1 MFRLKSRNLKMLA
14 TGVMLTLAMGA
25 LAGCGGE
32 KKEAAKK
39 DKFNVGIVQIVEH
52 AALDVASKGFVD
64 GMAAKGYKEGEN
76 VTYDRQNAQADQ
88 SNLHTIAQHFI
99 NKKVDLICAVA
110 TPAAQVVANATQD
123 IPIVATAVTDYEAAK
138 LIKSNAKPET
148 NVTGTSDMNLVEAQL
163 DLILKLVPATK
174 TVGVIYNSSEVNSQV
189 QVDLLKGF
197 AKDRK
202 VEIKEA
208 TVNNVNDIQQAAR
221 SLIGQVE
228 AIYVPTDNVLAS
240 AMPALAMVTEEA
252 KLPVVS
258 GWDDANGIATIAIDY
273 YKLGVQ
279 TGEMAADILSGKAKP
294 QDMPIQTQNEFT
306 ELWVVPAETY
316 KQLMDESAPLSNF
329 TNEVMATR
337 FSDVMWLVEQIMW
350 KSFDKRLAAFLL
362 EEASIEGTNELK
374 TTHEII
380 GNHMGNPRE
389 VVTRMLRYFQNEGM
403 VKLSRGTI
411 EITDWKRLE
420 ELSE

>member
-14 TGVMLTLAMGA
+14 AGVMLTLAMGA

-163 DLILKLVPATK
+163 DLIIKLVPTVK
-174 TVGVIYNSSEVNSQV
+174 TVGVIYNSSEINSQV

-221 SLIGQVE
+221 SLIGNVE

-273 YKLGVQ
+273 YKLGIQ

-306 ELWVVPAETY
+306 VIV
-316 KQLMDESAPLSNF
+316 
-329 TNEVMATR
+329 NEANAKKIGLTIPKEI
-337 FSDVMWLVEQIMW
+337 L
-350 KSFDKRLAAFLL
+350 DKVA
-362 EEASIEGTNELK
+362 K
-374 TTHEII
+374 
-380 GNHMGNPRE
+380 
-389 VVTRMLRYFQNEGM
+389 
-403 VKLSRGTI
+403 
-411 EITDWKRLE
+411 
-420 ELSE
+420 

>member
-174 TVGVIYNSSEVNSQV
+174 TVGVIYNSSEINSQV

-221 SLIGQVE
+221 SLIGKVE

-306 ELWVVPAETY
+306 VIV
-316 KQLMDESAPLSNF
+316 
-329 TNEVMATR
+329 NEANAKKIGLTIPKEI
-337 FSDVMWLVEQIMW
+337 L
-350 KSFDKRLAAFLL
+350 DKVA
-362 EEASIEGTNELK
+362 K
-374 TTHEII
+374 
-380 GNHMGNPRE
+380 
-389 VVTRMLRYFQNEGM
+389 
-403 VKLSRGTI
+403 
-411 EITDWKRLE
+411 
-420 ELSE
+420 

>member
-14 TGVMLTLAMGA
+14 AGVMLTLAMGA

-174 TVGVIYNSSEVNSQV
+174 TVGVIYNSSEINSQV
-189 QVDLLKGF
+189 QLDLLKGF

-221 SLIGQVE
+221 SLIGNVE

-306 ELWVVPAETY
+306 VIV
-316 KQLMDESAPLSNF
+316 
-329 TNEVMATR
+329 NEANAKKIGLTIPKEI
-337 FSDVMWLVEQIMW
+337 L
-350 KSFDKRLAAFLL
+350 DKVA
-362 EEASIEGTNELK
+362 K
-374 TTHEII
+374 
-380 GNHMGNPRE
+380 
-389 VVTRMLRYFQNEGM
+389 
-403 VKLSRGTI
+403 
-411 EITDWKRLE
+411 
-420 ELSE
+420 

>member
-14 TGVMLTLAMGA
+14 AGVMLTLAMGA
-25 LAGCGGE
+25 LAGCGSE
-32 KKEAAKK
+32 NKEAAKK

-174 TVGVIYNSSEVNSQV
+174 TVGVIYNSSEINSQV

-221 SLIGQVE
+221 SLIGNVE

-306 ELWVVPAETY
+306 VIV
-316 KQLMDESAPLSNF
+316 
-329 TNEVMATR
+329 NEANAKKIGLTIPKEI
-337 FSDVMWLVEQIMW
+337 L
-350 KSFDKRLAAFLL
+350 DKVA
-362 EEASIEGTNELK
+362 K
-374 TTHEII
+374 
-380 GNHMGNPRE
+380 
-389 VVTRMLRYFQNEGM
+389 
-403 VKLSRGTI
+403 
-411 EITDWKRLE
+411 
-420 ELSE
+420 

>member
-14 TGVMLTLAMGA
+14 AGVMLTLAMGA

-138 LIKSNAKPET
+138 LITSNAKPET

-174 TVGVIYNSSEVNSQV
+174 TVGVIYNSSEINSQV

-221 SLIGQVE
+221 SLIGNVE

-306 ELWVVPAETY
+306 VIV
-316 KQLMDESAPLSNF
+316 
-329 TNEVMATR
+329 NEANAKKIGLTIPKEI
-337 FSDVMWLVEQIMW
+337 L
-350 KSFDKRLAAFLL
+350 DKVA
-362 EEASIEGTNELK
+362 K
-374 TTHEII
+374 
-380 GNHMGNPRE
+380 
-389 VVTRMLRYFQNEGM
+389 
-403 VKLSRGTI
+403 
-411 EITDWKRLE
+411 
-420 ELSE
+420 

>member
-1 MFRLKSRNLKMLA
+1 
-14 TGVMLTLAMGA
+14 
-25 LAGCGGE
+25 
-32 KKEAAKK
+32 
-39 DKFNVGIVQIVEH
+39 
-52 AALDVASKGFVD
+52 
-64 GMAAKGYKEGEN
+64 
-76 VTYDRQNAQADQ
+76 
-88 SNLHTIAQHFI
+88 
-99 NKKVDLICAVA
+99 VA

-174 TVGVIYNSSEVNSQV
+174 TVGVIYNSSEINSQV

-221 SLIGQVE
+221 SLIGNVE

-306 ELWVVPAETY
+306 VIV
-316 KQLMDESAPLSNF
+316 
-329 TNEVMATR
+329 NEANAKKIGLTIPKEI
-337 FSDVMWLVEQIMW
+337 L
-350 KSFDKRLAAFLL
+350 DKVA
-362 EEASIEGTNELK
+362 K
-374 TTHEII
+374 
-380 GNHMGNPRE
+380 
-389 VVTRMLRYFQNEGM
+389 
-403 VKLSRGTI
+403 
-411 EITDWKRLE
+411 
-420 ELSE
+420 

>member
-14 TGVMLTLAMGA
+14 AGVMFTLAMGA

-163 DLILKLVPATK
+163 DLIIKLVPTVK
-174 TVGVIYNSSEVNSQV
+174 TVGVIYNSSEINSQV

-221 SLIGQVE
+221 SLIGNVE

-306 ELWVVPAETY
+306 VIV
-316 KQLMDESAPLSNF
+316 
-329 TNEVMATR
+329 NEANAKKIGLTIPKEI
-337 FSDVMWLVEQIMW
+337 L
-350 KSFDKRLAAFLL
+350 DKVA
-362 EEASIEGTNELK
+362 K
-374 TTHEII
+374 
-380 GNHMGNPRE
+380 
-389 VVTRMLRYFQNEGM
+389 
-403 VKLSRGTI
+403 
-411 EITDWKRLE
+411 
-420 ELSE
+420 

>member
-14 TGVMLTLAMGA
+14 AGVMLTLAMGA

-163 DLILKLVPATK
+163 DLIIKLVPTVK
-174 TVGVIYNSSEVNSQV
+174 TVGVIYNSSEINSQV

-221 SLIGQVE
+221 SLIGKVE

-240 AMPALAMVTEEA
+240 AMPALTMVTEEA

-306 ELWVVPAETY
+306 VIV
-316 KQLMDESAPLSNF
+316 
-329 TNEVMATR
+329 NEANAKKIGLTIPKEI
-337 FSDVMWLVEQIMW
+337 L
-350 KSFDKRLAAFLL
+350 DKVA
-362 EEASIEGTNELK
+362 K
-374 TTHEII
+374 
-380 GNHMGNPRE
+380 
-389 VVTRMLRYFQNEGM
+389 
-403 VKLSRGTI
+403 
-411 EITDWKRLE
+411 
-420 ELSE
+420 

>member
-14 TGVMLTLAMGA
+14 AGVMLTLAMGA

-221 SLIGQVE
+221 SLIGNVE

-240 AMPALAMVTEEA
+240 AMPALTMVTEEA

-306 ELWVVPAETY
+306 VIV
-316 KQLMDESAPLSNF
+316 
-329 TNEVMATR
+329 NEANAKKIGLTIPKEI
-337 FSDVMWLVEQIMW
+337 L
-350 KSFDKRLAAFLL
+350 DKVA
-362 EEASIEGTNELK
+362 K
-374 TTHEII
+374 
-380 GNHMGNPRE
+380 
-389 VVTRMLRYFQNEGM
+389 
-403 VKLSRGTI
+403 
-411 EITDWKRLE
+411 
-420 ELSE
+420 

>member
-1 MFRLKSRNLKMLA
+1 MFGFKSRNFKMLTA
-14 TGVMLTLAMGA
+14 SVMLTLAMG
-25 LAGCGGE
+25 LMAGCGGE
-32 KKEAAKK
+32 KKEASKDAKVK
-39 DKFNVGIVQIVEH
+39 VGIVQIVEH

-64 GMAAKGYKEGEN
+64 GMAAKGYKEGQN

-163 DLILKLVPATK
+163 DLIIKLVPTVK
-174 TVGVIYNSSEVNSQV
+174 TVGVIYNSSEINSQV

-306 ELWVVPAETY
+306 VIV
-316 KQLMDESAPLSNF
+316 
-329 TNEVMATR
+329 NEANAKKIGLTIPKEI
-337 FSDVMWLVEQIMW
+337 L
-350 KSFDKRLAAFLL
+350 DKVA
-362 EEASIEGTNELK
+362 K
-374 TTHEII
+374 
-380 GNHMGNPRE
+380 
-389 VVTRMLRYFQNEGM
+389 
-403 VKLSRGTI
+403 
-411 EITDWKRLE
+411 
-420 ELSE
+420 

>member
-14 TGVMLTLAMGA
+14 AGVMLTLAMGA

-64 GMAAKGYKEGEN
+64 GMAAKGYKEGDN

-174 TVGVIYNSSEVNSQV
+174 TVGVIYNSSEINSQV

-202 VEIKEA
+202 VEVKEA

-221 SLIGQVE
+221 SLIGNVE

-306 ELWVVPAETY
+306 VIV
-316 KQLMDESAPLSNF
+316 
-329 TNEVMATR
+329 NEANAKKIGLTIPKEI
-337 FSDVMWLVEQIMW
+337 L
-350 KSFDKRLAAFLL
+350 DKVA
-362 EEASIEGTNELK
+362 K
-374 TTHEII
+374 
-380 GNHMGNPRE
+380 
-389 VVTRMLRYFQNEGM
+389 
-403 VKLSRGTI
+403 
-411 EITDWKRLE
+411 
-420 ELSE
+420 

>member
-1 MFRLKSRNLKMLA
+1 MFRLKSRNWKMLA
-14 TGVMLTLAMGA
+14 AGVMLTLAMGA

-163 DLILKLVPATK
+163 DLIIKLVPTVK
-174 TVGVIYNSSEVNSQV
+174 TVGVIYNSSEINSQV

-221 SLIGQVE
+221 SLIGNVE

-306 ELWVVPAETY
+306 VIV
-316 KQLMDESAPLSNF
+316 
-329 TNEVMATR
+329 NEANAKKIGLTIPKEI
-337 FSDVMWLVEQIMW
+337 L
-350 KSFDKRLAAFLL
+350 DKVA
-362 EEASIEGTNELK
+362 K
-374 TTHEII
+374 
-380 GNHMGNPRE
+380 
-389 VVTRMLRYFQNEGM
+389 
-403 VKLSRGTI
+403 
-411 EITDWKRLE
+411 
-420 ELSE
+420 

>member
-14 TGVMLTLAMGA
+14 AGVMLTLAMGA

-174 TVGVIYNSSEVNSQV
+174 TVGVIYNSSEINSQV

-221 SLIGQVE
+221 SLIGNVE

-240 AMPALAMVTEEA
+240 AMPALTMVTEEA

-306 ELWVVPAETY
+306 VIV
-316 KQLMDESAPLSNF
+316 
-329 TNEVMATR
+329 NEANAKKIGLTIPKEI
-337 FSDVMWLVEQIMW
+337 L
-350 KSFDKRLAAFLL
+350 DKVA
-362 EEASIEGTNELK
+362 K
-374 TTHEII
+374 
-380 GNHMGNPRE
+380 
-389 VVTRMLRYFQNEGM
+389 
-403 VKLSRGTI
+403 
-411 EITDWKRLE
+411 
-420 ELSE
+420 

>member
-14 TGVMLTLAMGA
+14 AGVMLTLAMGA

-163 DLILKLVPATK
+163 DLILKLVPTTK
-174 TVGVIYNSSEVNSQV
+174 TVGVIYNSSEINSQV

-221 SLIGQVE
+221 SLIGNVE

-306 ELWVVPAETY
+306 VIV
-316 KQLMDESAPLSNF
+316 
-329 TNEVMATR
+329 NEANAKKFGLTIPKEI
-337 FSDVMWLVEQIMW
+337 L
-350 KSFDKRLAAFLL
+350 DKVA
-362 EEASIEGTNELK
+362 K
-374 TTHEII
+374 
-380 GNHMGNPRE
+380 
-389 VVTRMLRYFQNEGM
+389 
-403 VKLSRGTI
+403 
-411 EITDWKRLE
+411 
-420 ELSE
+420 

>member
-163 DLILKLVPATK
+163 DLIIKLVPTVK
-174 TVGVIYNSSEVNSQV
+174 TVGVIYNSSEINSQV

-197 AKDRK
+197 AKDRR

-221 SLIGQVE
+221 SLIGNVE

-306 ELWVVPAETY
+306 VIV
-316 KQLMDESAPLSNF
+316 
-329 TNEVMATR
+329 NEANAKKIGLTIPKEI
-337 FSDVMWLVEQIMW
+337 L
-350 KSFDKRLAAFLL
+350 DKVA
-362 EEASIEGTNELK
+362 K
-374 TTHEII
+374 
-380 GNHMGNPRE
+380 
-389 VVTRMLRYFQNEGM
+389 
-403 VKLSRGTI
+403 
-411 EITDWKRLE
+411 
-420 ELSE
+420 

>member
-14 TGVMLTLAMGA
+14 AGVMLTLAMGA

-163 DLILKLVPATK
+163 DLILKLVPTTK
-174 TVGVIYNSSEVNSQV
+174 TVGVIYNSSEINSQV

-221 SLIGQVE
+221 SLIGNVE

-306 ELWVVPAETY
+306 VIV
-316 KQLMDESAPLSNF
+316 
-329 TNEVMATR
+329 NEANAKKIGLTIPKEI
-337 FSDVMWLVEQIMW
+337 L
-350 KSFDKRLAAFLL
+350 DKVA
-362 EEASIEGTNELK
+362 K
-374 TTHEII
+374 
-380 GNHMGNPRE
+380 
-389 VVTRMLRYFQNEGM
+389 
-403 VKLSRGTI
+403 
-411 EITDWKRLE
+411 
-420 ELSE
+420 

>member
-14 TGVMLTLAMGA
+14 AGVMFTLAMGA

-174 TVGVIYNSSEVNSQV
+174 TVGVVYNSSEINSQV

-221 SLIGQVE
+221 SLIGNVE

-306 ELWVVPAETY
+306 VIV
-316 KQLMDESAPLSNF
+316 
-329 TNEVMATR
+329 NEANAKKIGLTIPKEI
-337 FSDVMWLVEQIMW
+337 L
-350 KSFDKRLAAFLL
+350 DKVA
-362 EEASIEGTNELK
+362 K
-374 TTHEII
+374 
-380 GNHMGNPRE
+380 
-389 VVTRMLRYFQNEGM
+389 
-403 VKLSRGTI
+403 
-411 EITDWKRLE
+411 
-420 ELSE
+420 

>member
-14 TGVMLTLAMGA
+14 AGVMLTLAMGA
-25 LAGCGGE
+25 LAGCSGE

-163 DLILKLVPATK
+163 DLILKLVPAIK
-174 TVGVIYNSSEVNSQV
+174 TVGVIYNSSEINSQV

-221 SLIGQVE
+221 SLIGNVE

-306 ELWVVPAETY
+306 VIV
-316 KQLMDESAPLSNF
+316 
-329 TNEVMATR
+329 NEANAKKIGLTIPKEI
-337 FSDVMWLVEQIMW
+337 L
-350 KSFDKRLAAFLL
+350 DKVA
-362 EEASIEGTNELK
+362 K
-374 TTHEII
+374 
-380 GNHMGNPRE
+380 
-389 VVTRMLRYFQNEGM
+389 
-403 VKLSRGTI
+403 
-411 EITDWKRLE
+411 
-420 ELSE
+420 

>member
-14 TGVMLTLAMGA
+14 AGVMLTLAMGA

-163 DLILKLVPATK
+163 DLILKLVPTTK
-174 TVGVIYNSSEVNSQV
+174 TVGVIYNSSEINSQV

-208 TVNNVNDIQQAAR
+208 TVNNVNDIQQATR
-221 SLIGQVE
+221 SLIGNVE

-306 ELWVVPAETY
+306 VIV
-316 KQLMDESAPLSNF
+316 
-329 TNEVMATR
+329 NEANAKKIGLTIPKEI
-337 FSDVMWLVEQIMW
+337 L
-350 KSFDKRLAAFLL
+350 DKVA
-362 EEASIEGTNELK
+362 K
-374 TTHEII
+374 
-380 GNHMGNPRE
+380 
-389 VVTRMLRYFQNEGM
+389 
-403 VKLSRGTI
+403 
-411 EITDWKRLE
+411 
-420 ELSE
+420 

>member
-1 MFRLKSRNLKMLA
+1 MLA
-14 TGVMLTLAMGA
+14 AGVMLTLAMGA
-25 LAGCGGE
+25 LAGCGSE
-32 KKEAAKK
+32 KKETAKK

-221 SLIGQVE
+221 SLIGNVE

-240 AMPALAMVTEEA
+240 AIDR
-252 KLPVVS
+252 KSVV
-258 GWDDANGIATIAIDY
+258 
-273 YKLGVQ
+273 
-279 TGEMAADILSGKAKP
+279 
-294 QDMPIQTQNEFT
+294 
-306 ELWVVPAETY
+306 
-316 KQLMDESAPLSNF
+316 
-329 TNEVMATR
+329 
-337 FSDVMWLVEQIMW
+337 
-350 KSFDKRLAAFLL
+350 
-362 EEASIEGTNELK
+362 
-374 TTHEII
+374 
-380 GNHMGNPRE
+380 
-389 VVTRMLRYFQNEGM
+389 
-403 VKLSRGTI
+403 
-411 EITDWKRLE
+411 
-420 ELSE
+420 

>member
-14 TGVMLTLAMGA
+14 AGVMLTLAMGA

-163 DLILKLVPATK
+163 DLILKLVPTTK
-174 TVGVIYNSSEVNSQV
+174 TVGVIYNSSEINSQV

-221 SLIGQVE
+221 SLIGKVE

-258 GWDDANGIATIAIDY
+258 GWDDVNGIATIAIDY

-279 TGEMAADILSGKAKP
+279 TGEMAADILSGKANP
-294 QDMPIQTQNEFT
+294 QDMAIQTQNEFT
-306 ELWVVPAETY
+306 VIV
-316 KQLMDESAPLSNF
+316 
-329 TNEVMATR
+329 NEANAKKIGLTIPKEI
-337 FSDVMWLVEQIMW
+337 L
-350 KSFDKRLAAFLL
+350 DKVA
-362 EEASIEGTNELK
+362 K
-374 TTHEII
+374 
-380 GNHMGNPRE
+380 
-389 VVTRMLRYFQNEGM
+389 
-403 VKLSRGTI
+403 
-411 EITDWKRLE
+411 
-420 ELSE
+420 

>member
-14 TGVMLTLAMGA
+14 VGVMLTLAMGA

-174 TVGVIYNSSEVNSQV
+174 TVGVIYNSSEINSQV
-189 QVDLLKGF
+189 QVDLLKSF

-221 SLIGQVE
+221 SLIGNVE

-306 ELWVVPAETY
+306 VIV
-316 KQLMDESAPLSNF
+316 
-329 TNEVMATR
+329 NEANAKKIGLTIPKEI
-337 FSDVMWLVEQIMW
+337 L
-350 KSFDKRLAAFLL
+350 DKVA
-362 EEASIEGTNELK
+362 K
-374 TTHEII
+374 
-380 GNHMGNPRE
+380 
-389 VVTRMLRYFQNEGM
+389 
-403 VKLSRGTI
+403 
-411 EITDWKRLE
+411 
-420 ELSE
+420 

>member
-14 TGVMLTLAMGA
+14 AGVMLTLAMGA

-76 VTYDRQNAQADQ
+76 VTYDRQNAQADK

-163 DLILKLVPATK
+163 DLILKLVPTTK
-174 TVGVIYNSSEVNSQV
+174 TVGVIYNSSEINSQV

-221 SLIGQVE
+221 SLIGKVE

-306 ELWVVPAETY
+306 VIV
-316 KQLMDESAPLSNF
+316 
-329 TNEVMATR
+329 NEANAKKIGLTIPKEI
-337 FSDVMWLVEQIMW
+337 L
-350 KSFDKRLAAFLL
+350 DKVA
-362 EEASIEGTNELK
+362 K
-374 TTHEII
+374 
-380 GNHMGNPRE
+380 
-389 VVTRMLRYFQNEGM
+389 
-403 VKLSRGTI
+403 
-411 EITDWKRLE
+411 
-420 ELSE
+420 

>member
-14 TGVMLTLAMGA
+14 AGVMLTLAMGA

-32 KKEAAKK
+32 KKEVAKK

-52 AALDVASKGFVD
+52 AALDVASKGFID

-174 TVGVIYNSSEVNSQV
+174 TVGVIYNSSEINSQV

-221 SLIGQVE
+221 SLIGNVE

-306 ELWVVPAETY
+306 VIV
-316 KQLMDESAPLSNF
+316 
-329 TNEVMATR
+329 NEANAKKIGLTIPKEI
-337 FSDVMWLVEQIMW
+337 L
-350 KSFDKRLAAFLL
+350 DKVA
-362 EEASIEGTNELK
+362 K
-374 TTHEII
+374 
-380 GNHMGNPRE
+380 
-389 VVTRMLRYFQNEGM
+389 
-403 VKLSRGTI
+403 
-411 EITDWKRLE
+411 
-420 ELSE
+420 

>member
-14 TGVMLTLAMGA
+14 AGVMFTLAMGA

-32 KKEAAKK
+32 KKEVAKK

-163 DLILKLVPATK
+163 DLIIKLVPTVK
-174 TVGVIYNSSEVNSQV
+174 TVGVIYNSSEINSQV

-221 SLIGQVE
+221 SLIGNVE

-306 ELWVVPAETY
+306 VIV
-316 KQLMDESAPLSNF
+316 
-329 TNEVMATR
+329 NEANAKKIGLTIPKEI
-337 FSDVMWLVEQIMW
+337 L
-350 KSFDKRLAAFLL
+350 DKVA
-362 EEASIEGTNELK
+362 K
-374 TTHEII
+374 
-380 GNHMGNPRE
+380 
-389 VVTRMLRYFQNEGM
+389 
-403 VKLSRGTI
+403 
-411 EITDWKRLE
+411 
-420 ELSE
+420 